1 MSIIDNRKVFHDYFV
16 EERFEAGVQLH
27 GWEVKSI
34 RSKRVSL
41 RESYVIIRESEIYLL
56 NTHISPLVSASS
68 HIVTE
73 AVRLRKLL
81 LHKKEIRKLITKV
94 ERSGYTL
101 VPINLHYL
109 HGYIKCEIGLAKG
122 KKIHDKRAV
131 ERQRDG
137 IREIQAAV
145 KQHQR

>member
-1 MSIIDNRKVFHDYFV
+1 MSIIDNRKVFHDYLV
-16 EERFEAGVQLH
+16 EERFEAGLQLY
-27 GWEVKSI
+27 GWEVKAI

-41 RESYVIIRESEIYLL
+41 RESYVIIRKSEIYLF
-56 NTHISPLVSASS
+56 NTHISPLISASS

-73 AVRLRKLL
+73 AVRSRKLL
-81 LHKKEIRKLITKV
+81 LHKKEIRKLISKV

-131 ERQRDG
+131 ERQRDEN
-137 IREIQAAV
+137 REIQVAM
-145 KQHQR
+145 KQRQR